1 VPSGS
6 AKPPKAEASWFPG
19 HMAAGLRSVVENAA
33 VIDAVIE
40 VRDARIPRATAAT
53 GLHPSLSRKRRI
65 VLLNREDLADPEM
78 TDRWLAQLSRAGITA
93 FAGVGT
99 HAVTLKG
106 VRNALLSQRPREGR
120 LRAAVIGAPNTGKSS
135 VINALGRR
143 KRAVA
148 QAKAG
153 VTRQVRWLTIG
164 DAVELL
170 DTPGILAPKITS
182 AAAAWQLALCGSLP
196 DSAFDAEEV
205 VAKFGEW
212 LRVHRPADAEEY
224 ELSSFARRHGMI
236 RRGGEIDA
244 RNAARKLIARF
255 RDGALPKITFE
266 SPE

>member
-1 VPSGS
+1 
-6 AKPPKAEASWFPG
+6 
-19 HMAAGLRSVVENAA
+19 MAAGLRAVVENAT

-53 GLHPSLSRKRRI
+53 GLHPSLARKRRI
-65 VLLNREDLADPEM
+65 VLLNREDLADPEL
-78 TDRWLAQLSRAGITA
+78 TDRWLGALSRAGVTA

-99 HAVTLKG
+99 HAGSLKG
-106 VRNALLSQRPREGR
+106 VRDALLSQRPREGR

-153 VTRQVRWLTIG
+153 VTRQVRWLSIG

-170 DTPGILAPKITS
+170 DTPGVLAPRITS
-182 AAAAWQLALCGSLP
+182 ATAAWQLALCGSLP
-196 DSAFDAEEV
+196 DSAFDPEEV
-205 VAKFGEW
+205 VASFGAW
-212 LRVHRPADAEEY
+212 LRINRPLDADEY
-224 ELSSFARRHGMI
+224 ELAAYARRHGMI

-244 RNAARKLIARF
+244 RNAARKLVARF
-255 RDGALPKITFE
+255 RDGAALRITFE

>member
-1 VPSGS
+1 
-6 AKPPKAEASWFPG
+6 
-19 HMAAGLRSVVENAA
+19 MAAGLRAVVENAA

-53 GLHPSLSRKRRI
+53 GLHPSLVRKRRI
-65 VLLNREDLADPEM
+65 VLLNREDLADPAM
-78 TDRWLAQLSRAGITA
+78 TDRWLTSLGRAGVAA

-106 VRNALLSQRPREGR
+106 VRAALLSQRPREGR

-153 VTRQVRWLTIG
+153 VTRQVRWLSIG

-170 DTPGILAPKITS
+170 DTPGVLAPRITS

-196 DSAFDAEEV
+196 DAAFDAEDV
-205 VAKFGEW
+205 VAKFETW
-212 LRVHRPADAEEY
+212 LRVHRPGDADEY
-224 ELSSFARRHGMI
+224 ELAAFARRHGMI

-244 RNAARKLIARF
+244 RNAARKLISRF
-255 RDGALPKITFE
+255 RAGALPHITFE

>member
-1 VPSGS
+1 
-6 AKPPKAEASWFPG
+6 
-19 HMAAGLRSVVENAA
+19 LRAVIENAA

-53 GLHPSLSRKRRI
+53 GLHPSLARRRRI
-65 VLLNREDLADPEM
+65 VLLNREDLADPDV
-78 TDRWLAQLSRAGITA
+78 TDRWLTALKRAGVTA

-99 HAVTLKG
+99 HAGTLKD
-106 VRNALLSQRPREGR
+106 VRTALLSQRPREGR

-153 VTRQVRWLTIG
+153 VTRHVRWLSIG

-170 DTPGILAPKITS
+170 DTPGVLAPRITS

-205 VAKFGEW
+205 AAKFEAW
-212 LRVHRPADAEEY
+212 LRIHRPGDADEF
-224 ELSSFARRHGMI
+224 ELEAFARRHGMI

-244 RNAARKLIARF
+244 RNAARKLVARF
-255 RDGALPKITFE
+255 RTGAGMRITFE
-266 SPE
+266 TPE

>member
-1 VPSGS
+1 
-6 AKPPKAEASWFPG
+6 
-19 HMAAGLRSVVENAA
+19 MAAGLRAVVENAA

-53 GLHPSLSRKRRI
+53 GLHPSLARKRRI
-65 VLLNREDLADPEM
+65 VLLNREDLADPDV
-78 TDRWLAQLSRAGITA
+78 TDRWLATLTRAGITA
-93 FAGVGT
+93 FAGIGT
-99 HAVTLKG
+99 HAGTLKD
-106 VRNALLSQRPREGR
+106 VRAALLSQRPREGR

-153 VTRQVRWLTIG
+153 VTRQVRWLSIG

-170 DTPGILAPKITS
+170 DTPGVLAPRITS

-205 VAKFGEW
+205 VAHFEAW
-212 LRVHRPADAEEY
+212 LRVHRPGDADEY
-224 ELSSFARRHGMI
+224 ELTAFAKRHGMI

-244 RNAARKLIARF
+244 RNAARKLVARF
-255 RDGALPKITFE
+255 RVGALPRISFE